1 MLFKIN
7 IIILKQI
14 IVNINNRTLTI
25 NNCQKLTLNFKII
38 TKNNIQVCRVLKVS
52 RKTIVNINAIIK
64 LSICLLQFLL
74 DKNYLFELKFVNI
87 YIYIVNFSIFSI
99 YICIISLIL
108 ITINRYINL
117 DFLTKYKEQSCY

>member
-25 NNCQKLTLNFKII
+25 NNCQKLTINFKII

-64 LSICLLQFLL
+64 LST
-74 DKNYLFELKFVNI
+74 Y
-87 YIYIVNFSIFSI
+87 SI
-99 YICIISLIL
+99 
-108 ITINRYINL
+108 
-117 DFLTKYKEQSCY
+117 